1 MQNNNFPR
9 FITYLTWHGVLLNIK
24 ELDEITYLLMMSS
37 IPKEFEG
44 QAPIV

>member
-9 FITYLTWHGVLLNIK
+9 FITYLTWHGEHLNIK
-24 ELDEITYLLMMSS
+24 ELDEITYLFDEIDSL
-37 IPKEFEG
+37 EFES